1 MIATEAFHLLLPC
14 PISHQSANSTNAAAS
29 EFGPLT
35 ASSCFDH
42 SASLAVRAVCGL
54 SVDTDV
60 YNLWHW
66 YSFSVH
72 DIQEIDLLVIYY
84 KLQATILFLY

>member
-1 MIATEAFHLLLPC
+1 MIATEALHLLLPC
-14 PISHQSANSTNAAAS
+14 PITHQGVNTSKTAAC
-29 EFGPLT
+29 ELGPLT

-54 SVDTDV
+54 SIDTDV
-60 YNLWHW
+60 DNYWHW
-66 YSFSVH
+66 CSFSVH

-84 KLQATILFLY
+84 KLQAVILFLY